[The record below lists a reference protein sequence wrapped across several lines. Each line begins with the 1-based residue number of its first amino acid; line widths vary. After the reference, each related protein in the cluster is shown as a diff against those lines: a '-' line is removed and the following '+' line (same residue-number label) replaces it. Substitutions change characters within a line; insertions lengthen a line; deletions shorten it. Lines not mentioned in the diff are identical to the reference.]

1 MIKYKNESEYE
12 KKLIIN
18 NINQFWK
25 NFGLI

>member
-25 NFGLI
+25 NFVLI